1 MSRQPHACGSYLTM
15 RIIGGRARGLTLY
28 APKGHS
34 VRPTSDRVKE
44 SIFNILSSM
53 EGRSFLDLYAGS
65 GNMGLEALS
74 RGASRVVFVE
84 KNRSCVETIR
94 RNLSLIHTESSAEV
108 IEASVEQGIR
118 RLLRRKEDFDII
130 FADPPYEGKYVA
142 KTLGLLRRGFSIS
155 RVSGIFVL
163 QHSVREEPGGEQA
176 PFVLERR
183 RRYGETMVSFFKGE
197 R

>member
-1 MSRQPHACGSYLTM
+1 
-15 RIIGGRARGLTLY
+15 
-28 APKGHS
+28 
-34 VRPTSDRVKE
+34 
-44 SIFNILSSM
+44 M

-94 RNLSLIHTESSAEV
+94 RNLSLVHTESSSEV

-130 FADPPYEGKYVA
+130 FADPPYEKGYGA
-142 KTLGLLRRGFSIS
+142 KTLGLLRRGSLLS
-155 RVSGIFVL
+155 RISGIFVL
-163 QHSVREEPGGEQA
+163 QHSIREEPEGDQA
-176 PFVLERR
+176 PLVLERR
-183 RRYGETMVSFFKGE
+183 RRYGETLVSFFKGE

>member
-1 MSRQPHACGSYLTM
+1 M
-15 RIIGGRARGLTLY
+15 RIIGGRARGLILY
-28 APKGHS
+28 TPKGLS

-44 SIFNILSSM
+44 SIFNILSDL

-74 RGASRVVFVE
+74 RGASKVVFVE
-84 KNRSCVETIR
+84 KNRTCVETIR
-94 RNLSLIHTESSAEV
+94 RNLTLMHAEHSSEV

-130 FADPPYEGKYVA
+130 FADPPYEGGYVA
-142 KTLGLLRRGFSIS
+142 KTLKLLRAEHSLLRD
-155 RVSGIFVL
+155 SGLFVL
-163 QHSVREEPGGEQA
+163 QHFVREEPEGDLA

-183 RRYGETMVSFFKGE
+183 RKYGETVVSFLKGE
-197 R
+197 G